1 MMKIDRVLA
10 VTAGTKETVVDCH
23 WQCVIVSNNS
33 ENTVYIAPHDANK
46 ALTAATGFA
55 IPANT
60 LMQVPFAAGRLSV
73 LAAAAGSDVRIL
85 LMD

>member
-33 ENTVYIAPHDANK
+33 ANAVYIAPHDPNK

-60 LMQVPFAAGRLSV
+60 LMQVPFAAGQLGV